1 LYYHSIHVSAFLH
14 APVGAGCHKHGAAGA
29 DAFVAPIEVQ
39 MRGFVGKTTLEM
51 EAYEIGI
58 FDGNSSGN

>member
-1 LYYHSIHVSAFLH
+1 LDYHSIHVSGFLH
-14 APVGAGCHKHGAAGA
+14 APAGAGCHKDGAAGA
-29 DAFVAPIEVQ
+29 DAFVAPVEVQ
-39 MRGFVGKTTLEM
+39 LWGFVGKTTLAM